1 MKKKKVKKFWEL
13 VNYFALIG
21 LIIGQVTIGFFF
33 YIGQITFLATDIVIL
48 IRSIA
53 IKQNKSDIIKNSAMT
68 GIAAAVLI
76 VKILGV

>member
-1 MKKKKVKKFWEL
+1 MKKKTVKKFWEL
-13 VNYFALIG
+13 VNYMALIG
-21 LIIGQVTIGFFF
+21 LIVGQVTIGFFF
-33 YIGQITFLATDIVIL
+33 YVGQITFLATDVVIL

-76 VKILGV
+76 IKLLGV

>member
-1 MKKKKVKKFWEL
+1 MKKKSIKKFWEL
-13 VNYFALIG
+13 VNYVALIG

-33 YIGQITFLATDIVIL
+33 YIGQITFLATDIIIL

-53 IKQNKSDIIKNSAMT
+53 IKQNKSDIIKNAAMT

-76 VKILGV
+76 IKILGV

>member
-33 YIGQITFLATDIVIL
+33 YVGQITFLTTDIDKPAEIL
-48 IRSIA
+48 SIVA
-53 IKQNKSDIIKNSAMT
+53 PSF
-68 GIAAAVLI
+68 
-76 VKILGV
+76 